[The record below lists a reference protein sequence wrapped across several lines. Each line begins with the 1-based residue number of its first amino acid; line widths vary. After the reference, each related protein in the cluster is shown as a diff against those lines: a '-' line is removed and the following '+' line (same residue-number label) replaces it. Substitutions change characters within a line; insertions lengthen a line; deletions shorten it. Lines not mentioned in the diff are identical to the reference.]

1 VAELRLS
8 EDGMYYWDGRQWVTT
23 LSSDGRWRWNGTSW
37 VPATAMVAPSY
48 TYYQQPATVRVP
60 TSWTKP
66 MQYAIVA
73 WYGLSAIY
81 ALSLP
86 FWMSSAMA
94 QMINQSFQRQVQ
106 LNPNVSPPP
115 PDFVNSMTSIMSGVL
130 WVAALIG
137 VGISVVIIIGA
148 LKRWTW
154 MFYVV
159 LVLLG
164 LGAIS
169 LPFNLFNAIS
179 GSTSTLTSFAMPSA
193 ITWLSVA
200 TGIPDAAL
208 FVWMLI
214 GAIRYGPWA
223 MSKKG
228 DYPAPAAPAPPS

>member
-1 VAELRLS
+1 
-8 EDGMYYWDGRQWVTT
+8 
-23 LSSDGRWRWNGTSW
+23 
-37 VPATAMVAPSY
+37 
-48 TYYQQPATVRVP
+48 
-60 TSWTKP
+60 

-148 LKRWTW
+148 IKRWTW

-169 LPFNLFNAIS
+169 LPFNLFTAIS
-179 GSTSTLTSFAMPSA
+179 GSSSTLTTFAMPSA

-214 GAIRYGPWA
+214 AAIRFGPWA
-223 MSKKG
+223 MAKKG
-228 DYPAPAAPAPPS
+228 DYAAPAAQAPAS